1 MKLQDKVLKAEKV
14 DWRSLKWLQSDTLK
28 QAVSI
33 DKLVESLVKNGMI
46 RGFHVW
52 QDKAGE
58 IWILDGHHMKMALEK
73 IEEKKLLEIPQL
85 LTCYFIDCADRKEA
99 GRIVLLHSATY
110 AQLTATG
117 VMDHLAAFDL
127 DLGELGTMI
136 SLEGWDFGK
145 AEQLALDE
153 LNKSLGLDED
163 SDDGFDS
170 ILPTEAVTK
179 EGDLYELISGVGMVH
194 RVICGDSTQA
204 EVVHILLN
212 GEKPKL
218 VVTDPPYG
226 VNYDPNWRPK
236 ATGGKI
242 KSTGKVK
249 NDDKADWKEVYALFD
264 AQVIYVWHGGLHSH
278 TVAQNLIDC
287 GYKLIAQIIWNKQTA
302 AMSRGD
308 YHWKHEPCWY
318 AVKKQQGHNWQGS
331 RDQNT
336 VWDIRNLA
344 AKSVQEAE
352 GQTGHGTQK
361 PIECMRRPIANNTKI
376 GDLVADPFLGSGSTL
391 IAGEQM
397 HRTVYGNEL
406 DPCYVDVEITRW
418 IKWMEKNGKKWSIR
432 LNGIELN
439 TAEIK
444 EITDNVE
451 RAALSPA
458 QRED

>member
-1 MKLQDKVLKAEKV
+1 MKLQDKVIKSEKV
-14 DWRSLKWLQSDTLK
+14 DWRSLKWLQSENLK
-28 QAVSI
+28 QAINI
-33 DKLVESLVKNGMI
+33 DKLIESLVKNGMI

-52 QDKAGE
+52 EDTSGQ

-73 IEEKKLLEIPQL
+73 IEKDKLLEIPEM

-110 AQLTATG
+110 ASLTATG
-117 VMDHLAAFDL
+117 LMDHLASFDL
-127 DLGELGTMI
+127 DLGELGSMI
-136 SLEGWDFGK
+136 SLEAFDFGK
-145 AEQLALDE
+145 VEQLALDE

-163 SDDGFDS
+163 SEDGFNS
-170 ILPTEAVTK
+170 ILPTEAITK
-179 EGDLYELISGVGMVH
+179 EGDLYELTSGVGMVH
-194 RVICGDSTQA
+194 RVICADSTNE
-204 EVVHILLN
+204 EVVLRLLN
-212 GEKPKL
+212 GEKPVL

-226 VNYDPNWRPK
+226 VNYDPNWRSK

-242 KSTGKVK
+242 KSTGLVK
-249 NDDKADWKEVYALFD
+249 NDDNADWKVVYGLFN
-264 AQVIYVWHGGLHSH
+264 APVIYVWHGGLHAQ

-287 GYKLIAQIIWNKQTA
+287 GYKLIGQIIWNKHTA

-318 AVKKQQGHNWQGS
+318 AVKKGSTHNWQGS
-331 RDQNT
+331 RNQNT
-336 VWDIRNLA
+336 VWDIKNLS

-352 GQTGHGTQK
+352 TQTGHGTQK
-361 PIECMRRPIANNTKI
+361 PIECMRRPIENNTKI

-397 HRTVYGNEL
+397 HRVVYGSEL

-432 LNGIELN
+432 LNGIELS
-439 TAEIK
+439 AVEIK

-451 RAALSPA
+451 RAAIPQS
-458 QRED
+458 